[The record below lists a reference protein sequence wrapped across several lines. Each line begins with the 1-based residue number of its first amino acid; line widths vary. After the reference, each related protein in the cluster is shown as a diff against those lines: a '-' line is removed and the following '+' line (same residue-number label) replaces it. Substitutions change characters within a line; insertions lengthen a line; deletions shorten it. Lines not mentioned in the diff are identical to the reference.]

1 MTTVGEQIVRF
12 LEAAGVD
19 TVFGIPGS
27 HNLPI
32 FRGLAAS
39 PIRLVSPRHEQGA
52 GFAADG
58 YARSSG
64 RPGVFV
70 TTTGPGILNAMTALA
85 TSYADSIPVLAIS
98 PGAALADEGQETGWL
113 HESKNQ
119 HGAVDAV
126 VGRSIRCRT
135 ARQVQ
140 EELAGVFARWQV
152 ERPRPVHL
160 EIPLDLLAAEIE
172 DAELAQPWILSA
184 PVPQAAVLSEAADA
198 LAAATNVL
206 IIAGGGARAARA
218 EITELSALLDAPVAT
233 TRAGAGLLDR
243 GVDLPPLVTT
253 ALPYAPDVLDSY
265 DAVLVIGSELARRD
279 LPAAILDRV
288 TTVVRIDI
296 DSDRM
301 SRTPGRYSLIGDARA
316 TTALLIERLRGID
329 AGRPT
334 TDRAAKQVA
343 IAESVQRAWPGP
355 LRGFH
360 ETLRSVL
367 PADAVVAG
375 DSSQVSYLG
384 AGPHLAFPEPRSFL
398 YPDAFAPLGF
408 GLPAAIGA
416 ALACP
421 GRATFAIVGDGAF
434 GFSLQE
440 LATAVEEALPIIVV
454 VVENGGYREIE
465 EEMVAAG
472 IPPVGVRL
480 HAPDVVALATA
491 FGADAAR
498 ISAIEEIAPW
508 VAALKEGAALPA
520 VLVIDEA
527 LFS

>member
-1 MTTVGEQIVRF
+1 
-12 LEAAGVD
+12 
-19 TVFGIPGS
+19 
-27 HNLPI
+27 
-32 FRGLAAS
+32 
-39 PIRLVSPRHEQGA
+39 
-52 GFAADG
+52 
-58 YARSSG
+58 
-64 RPGVFV
+64 
-70 TTTGPGILNAMTALA
+70 
-85 TSYADSIPVLAIS
+85 
-98 PGAALADEGQETGWL
+98 
-113 HESKNQ
+113 
-119 HGAVDAV
+119 
-126 VGRSIRCRT
+126 
-135 ARQVQ
+135 VQ

-160 EIPLDLLAAEIE
+160 EIPLDLLAEEID
-172 DAELAQPWILSA
+172 DADLSQPWVFSA
-184 PVPQAAVLSEAADA
+184 PVPQAAVLADAADA
-198 LAAATNVL
+198 LAAAKDVL
-206 IIAGGGARAARA
+206 IVAGGGARGARA
-218 EITELSALLDAPVAT
+218 EITELSALLDAPIAT

-243 GVDLPPLVTT
+243 GTGLPPLVTT

-288 TTVVRIDI
+288 RTVVRIDV

-301 SRTPGRYSLIGDARA
+301 SRTPGRHALLGDARA
-316 TTALLIERLRGID
+316 TSALLIEQLRAIGD
-329 AGRPT
+329 GRST
-334 TDRAAKQVA
+334 RERTARQEA
-343 IAESVQRAWPGP
+343 IAASVQQAWPGP

-360 ETLRSVL
+360 ETLRSII
-367 PADAVVAG
+367 PDDAVVAG

-416 ALACP
+416 AIACP
-421 GRATFAIVGDGAF
+421 GRAVLAIIGDGAF

-480 HAPDVVALATA
+480 HAPDVVALSTA

-498 ISAIEEIAPW
+498 IGAVDEIAPW
-508 VAALKEGAALPA
+508 VAAIGAGAVRHV